1 MVCPSL
7 IAKYEKEQ
15 MEKKEA
21 PKNRSLS
28 TPPSSNKSTK
38 VEEKKVEVTRRRSRT
53 NDKTIDENKETPV
66 KVEKKKVEI
75 NRKRSQTNEK
85 TTVENK
91 ETPQKKKVNNA
102 KVEMCEL

>member
-38 VEEKKVEVTRRRSRT
+38 VETM
-53 NDKTIDENKETPV
+53 DENKETPV